1 MLRPSPVPS
10 FVVNSANRSVSPINA
25 NNSQKQLSFTSKER
39 TNSFSSIQPTSNPM
53 NSLQSLQRQII
64 TTPKPIS
71 LQQNEIHQVKNSH
84 ESNKFFGLLQNQEQ
98 AQKSKINNS
107 IQVRLPPTHHNK
119 IQISTNSENTQP
131 SQENCSRFNI
141 QNFQGTPKN
150 QIALCESKPQ
160 VKVLQNSQST
170 NVIVPLQSAQLQ
182 NITKIINTPT
192 QSSTKNKSQHM
203 KKESLIQTPQLGVKD
218 TSFQDQSKQS
228 QYDLPPSQNSQASL
242 NQSIPSISLQGK
254 DNKVLVNKTRSNSHF
269 GRNSPSIMI
278 PTFSADSNLI
288 STPQNMTFTQ
298 QQGTNS
304 LIKIQSTSNLSEGTP
319 SNQQSHSNQF
329 FSSFQGSSDKLTFN
343 HTQPLPPNH
352 SKSGIQQQNLDKQ
365 AFVIQDLQQK
375 ILILLNENEKS
386 NNLIKQKQ
394 YQIGQIENQL
404 IHYRE
409 QNDDLK
415 QQCDAQT
422 IDVREL
428 SQTLKASQNKEIE
441 SLKLCEKLQENI
453 KELSKEQEQSLLVIK
468 QMEEEKQES
477 ISKHQAVLQQKEQSY
492 KQLLTDMEEKISML
506 VEENNQLNEI
516 VQTKLMKESSISQQ
530 PYSEEQIQQI
540 AVLIQENQQL
550 QVIIG
555 NLESQLKE
563 QKVLI
568 DEKEENLSK
577 LNEEYQSLL
586 SANDSVK
593 QEFNV
598 FEEKIKDLLKEN
610 ETLMQKTQNF
620 EDLVQ
625 EAKRVSELKSENE
638 ILLENL
644 KLVTK
649 DKQKVQFEMQQKEEE
664 FQQQQA
670 LLLEKCA
677 EQANQIEE
685 TFQDERVQFEQ
696 KQEEFS
702 KEKEDLLNQFEK
714 FKEENTILAKQI
726 SEIEE
731 KIENLIS
738 ENQDLSIQN
747 QEQRQLIET
756 LEKKQESYTDELKKQ
771 FDISLRQKIEEN
783 LMQLT
788 NRYNE
793 EINKLHN
800 EIIKRNESVV
810 EEKEK
815 SRQLEEQV
823 QRLKFELN
831 KLIQETKELKEFANI
846 EEEQNYEMQKH
857 YQQQLEFENNE
868 FKNQIEILEQEK
880 LNLNQ
885 KIKEIL
891 EEQKNKD
898 QLIQEYQQQILNSDF
913 SQGNNNQQIQ
923 QLIQTQNELIEQSLK
938 KDDENKELIELIQ
951 NTKQELD
958 LAIQQYQQL
967 LEENSSLKDQIKSLI
982 QENQEKDT
990 SQVILQQN
998 ELDQIKKERDELMQI
1013 KQKQQIELSKK
1024 NKELIERKEEL
1035 DHLQLKLEQSFSH
1048 HYACS
1053 CIQLPQANNTTVLNN
1068 QHQLTASQSQK
1079 LNSSNYSSKNQS
1091 KNNNKN

>member
-10 FVVNSANRSVSPINA
+10 FVATSANRSVSPINA
-25 NNSQKQLSFTSKER
+25 NNSQKQLSFATKER

-53 NSLQSLQRQII
+53 NSVQSLQRQII

-71 LQQNEIHQVKNSH
+71 IQSNEAPLVKNSL

-98 AQKSKINNS
+98 IQKQKINCS
-107 IQVRLPPTHHNK
+107 VQVRLPPTHHNQN
-119 IQISTNSENTQP
+119 QISTNSENTQP
-131 SQENCSRFNI
+131 SQENCSKFNI
-141 QNFQGTPKN
+141 QNFQSTPKN
-150 QIALCESKPQ
+150 QTALCESKPQ
-160 VKVLQNSQST
+160 TKVLQNSQSV
-170 NVIVPLQSAQLQ
+170 NVIVPLQSTQSH

-192 QSSTKNKSQHM
+192 QSSTKNQSMHM

-218 TSFQDQSKQS
+218 ASFQDQIKQS
-228 QYDLPPSQNSQASL
+228 QCDLPPSLNSQGSL
-242 NQSIPSISLQGK
+242 NQSIPSLTHQGK
-254 DNKVLVNKTRSNSHF
+254 DNKILVNKARSNSHF
-269 GRNSPSIMI
+269 GGNSPSITI
-278 PTFSADSNLI
+278 PTFSAEPNLI
-288 STPQNMTFTQ
+288 STPQNVTFTQ

-319 SNQQSHSNQF
+319 SNQQYHSNQF
-329 FSSFQGSSDKLTFN
+329 FSSVQGSSDKLSFN

-352 SKSGIQQQNLDKQ
+352 MKNVVQQQNLDKQ
-365 AFVIQDLQQK
+365 AFMIQDLQQK
-375 ILILLNENEKS
+375 ILMLLNENEKQS
-386 NNLIKQKQ
+386 YVIKQKQ
-394 YQIGQIENQL
+394 SQIGQIENQL
-404 IHYRE
+404 KNFKE

-422 IDVREL
+422 IAVREL
-428 SQTLKASQNKEIE
+428 SQTLKASQNKEVE

-453 KELSKEQEQSLLVIK
+453 KQLSKEHEKSLSIIKHMEQEK
-468 QMEEEKQES
+468 EES
-477 ISKHQAVLQQKEQSY
+477 ISQHQAVLQQKEQSY
-492 KQLLTDMEEKISML
+492 KQLLTDMEDKISML

-540 AVLIQENQQL
+540 AVLIQENQKL
-550 QVIIG
+550 QIIIG
-555 NLESQLKE
+555 NLESKLKE
-563 QKVLI
+563 QKTLV

-586 SANDSVK
+586 SANDSIK
-593 QEFNV
+593 QEFNA

-610 ETLMQKTQNF
+610 EALIQKTQNF
-620 EDLVQ
+620 EDVIQ
-625 EAKRVSELKSENE
+625 EAKRVQELKSENE

-677 EQANQIEE
+677 EQTNQIEE
-685 TFQDERVQFEQ
+685 KYSDERAQFEQ

-738 ENQDLSIQN
+738 ENQELSIQN
-747 QEQRQLIET
+747 QDQRYLIET

-815 SRQLEEQV
+815 NRQLEEQI

-846 EEEQNYEMQKH
+846 EEEQNYEQQKQ

-868 FKNQIEILEQEK
+868 VKNQIEILEQEK

-891 EEQKNKD
+891 DEQKNKD

-951 NTKQELD
+951 NTKHELD

-967 LEENSSLKDQIKSLI
+967 LEENGSLKDQIKAFM
-982 QENQEKDT
+982 QEKQEKNT
-990 SQVILQQN
+990 PQAGQQQL
-998 ELDQIKKERDELMQI
+998 ELDQIKKERDELLQI

-1035 DHLQLKLEQSFSH
+1035 DHLQLKLEQSFSQ

-1068 QHQLTASQSQK
+1068 QQQLNASQSQK
-1079 LNSSNYSSKNQS
+1079 LNSSNYSSYNQT